1 MSIGRKILEF
11 RKKKNFSQEDLAEKI
26 GVSRQTI
33 SKWELDE
40 TVPDLRQA
48 KLLAK
53 EFGVSLDELADNDVE
68 NVLVEKISNTEKL
81 AGMVIKILKIIGV
94 FLVVSFL
101 MNIIAIILFNTFRKN
116 ENISVNNQATLNCK
130 MGENRF
136 LITVSD
142 EEFACSF
149 CNEDVKKNLE
159 EFVDFDDI
167 EKTVYDIETYFK
179 NNGGEC
185 E

>member
-81 AGMVIKILKIIGV
+81 AGMVIKILK
-94 FLVVSFL
+94 
-101 MNIIAIILFNTFRKN
+101 
-116 ENISVNNQATLNCK
+116 VNNAKISICL
-130 MGENRF
+130 
-136 LITVSD
+136 
-142 EEFACSF
+142 
-149 CNEDVKKNLE
+149 
-159 EFVDFDDI
+159 
-167 EKTVYDIETYFK
+167 
-179 NNGGEC
+179 
-185 E
+185 